1 MLPENIGL
9 RAVSD
14 GDEEFLRIVYAE
26 SRREELD
33 QVVWP
38 EGAREA
44 FLRSQFDAQA
54 AHYTRHYPGAEFLI
68 VEHHGQPAGRLY
80 VRRSP
85 PEIRIMDIAIV
96 PGFRSRGIGTA
107 LLQELIAEGRASVRV
122 VSIHVEKFN
131 PALRL
136 YERLGFRAAEDRG
149 AYWFLQWLPDV
160 PLGPG
165 GVAAQ
170 L

>member
-96 PGFRSRGIGTA
+96 PRFRSRGIGTA
-107 LLQELIAEGRASVRV
+107 LLQELIAEGRAS
-122 VSIHVEKFN
+122 
-131 PALRL
+131 
-136 YERLGFRAAEDRG
+136 
-149 AYWFLQWLPDV
+149 
-160 PLGPG
+160 
-165 GVAAQ
+165 
-170 L
+170 